1 MVMKLIHS
9 NSNICLYIKA
19 LLFWGLF
26 IIFRAAYS
34 AESYELQA
42 SVNDE
47 KFLINDEEF
56 EAKTYCFNMERGDQI
71 IFMDGS
77 SLGACVSATL
87 YNTRTKQTCEVWC
100 SD

>member
-1 MVMKLIHS
+1 MKSIHS
-9 NSNICLYIKA
+9 NSNICVYLKS
-19 LLFWGLF
+19 LFVFSLF
-26 IIFRAAYS
+26 IIFQAAYS

-47 KFLINDEEF
+47 KFLINDEKF
-56 EAKTYCFNMERGDQI
+56 EAKTYCFNMEQGDQI

-77 SLGACVSATL
+77 PLGACASATL

-100 SD
+100 GGD